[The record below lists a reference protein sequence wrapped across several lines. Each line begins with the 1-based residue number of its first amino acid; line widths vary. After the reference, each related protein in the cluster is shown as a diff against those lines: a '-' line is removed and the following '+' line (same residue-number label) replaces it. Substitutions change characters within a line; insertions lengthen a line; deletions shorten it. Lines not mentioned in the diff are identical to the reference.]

1 MVAGIVRVGLAN
13 LESARPTCIVARG
26 PATEGV
32 GVADLESAWPTWPEI
47 EEVGLADWE
56 LAQPTLSRRPT
67 LSRLTEGELDPC

>member
-32 GVADLESAWPTWPEI
+32 GVADLESAWPTWPETGEI
-47 EEVGLADWE
+47 GLTDWKS
-56 LAQPTLSRRPT
+56 AQSTLSRRPA
-67 LSRLTEGELDPC
+67 LSCLTEGKLDPC